1 MIVESIKNIDDFK
14 KIKKEDLSILTD
26 EIRTLILNKTSKVG
40 GHVGPN
46 LGDIE
51 LTVALHYVFD
61 SPKDKLIF
69 DVSHQTYCHKIIT
82 GRSYAFIEEN
92 NYNKVTGFS
101 NRKESEHDLFD
112 LGHTSTSISLG
123 LGMAKGRDLNNEH
136 YNVVSIIGDGSLT
149 GGEALEALNNVYN
162 LKSNFIIIVN
172 DNNMSISEN
181 HGGLYENL
189 RLLRET
195 KGCYK
200 NNYFKTLELDYA
212 YLEEGNDVYKLI
224 EFLNKYKD
232 IDHPIVL
239 HIKTTKGYGYK
250 FASEK
255 KENFHY
261 SQPFDLKTGELLNKV
276 DENKSISEITFKFLS
291 NKMLKDKNVI
301 GITAATPYLLGFNK
315 ERREKFKDKFVDVG
329 ICEQHSIGFLS
340 GLSKAKA
347 KGYLGIYASFIQRA
361 YDQVSQDFCLN
372 DGKGTILIF
381 GASIFS
387 KNNMTHLGIFDISLL
402 SNIPNLLYLDPTNI
416 DEYLDMLEFSYQND
430 KYPIAI
436 RVPINY
442 IKRNDYSK
450 IDYSLINK
458 NYIYNKGEKVA
469 LISVGNLFELAIEVY
484 NELKN
489 QNYNITLVKPIFLNS
504 IDEDT
509 LYNLSKT
516 HDTFITIEDSILD
529 GGYGQKVA
537 SYLSQFDKK
546 VINLGLNKEFIDGS
560 DAENI
565 LKKAGI
571 EKDILIDII
580 KQNYKK

>member
-1 MIVESIKNIDDFK
+1 MIVENIKNIDDFK
-14 KIKKEDLSILTD
+14 KIQKEDLSILAD
-26 EIRTLILNKTSKVG
+26 EVRKLILNKTSKVG

-51 LTVALHYVFD
+51 LTIALHYVFN
-61 SPKDKLIF
+61 SPKDKFIF
-69 DVSHQTYCHKIIT
+69 DVSHQTYCHKILT
-82 GRSYAFIEEN
+82 GRGYAFIDEN
-92 NYNKVTGFS
+92 NYDKVTGFS

-189 RLLRET
+189 RLLRES
-195 KGCYK
+195 KGNYK

-212 YLEEGNDVYKLI
+212 YLEEGNDVFKLI
-224 EFLNKYKD
+224 EFLRKYKD

-255 KENFHY
+255 KENFHF
-261 SQPFDLKTGELLNKV
+261 SQPFDLETGELLNKLNE
-276 DENKSISEITFKFLS
+276 DKSISEITFKFLS

-315 ERREKFKDKFVDVG
+315 ERREKFKDQFVDVG

-381 GASIFS
+381 GGSIFS

-416 DEYLDMLEFSYQND
+416 DEYLDMLEFSYRND

-436 RVPINY
+436 RVPITY
-442 IKRNDYSK
+442 VKSISCLK

-458 NYIYNKGEKVA
+458 NYIYHKGKKVA
-469 LISVGNLFELAIEVY
+469 LISVGNLFELACEIY
-484 NELKN
+484 DELSKL
-489 QNYNITLVKPIFLNS
+489 NYDITLVKPIFLNS
-504 IDEDT
+504 IDEGT
-509 LYNLSKT
+509 LNELSID
-516 HDTFITIEDSILD
+516 HDTFITMEDSIID

-537 SYLSQFDKK
+537 SYLSKLGKK
-546 VINLGLNKEFIDGS
+546 VINLGLEKEFVDGS
-560 DAENI
+560 EAFNI

-571 EKDILIDII
+571 EKDNIVTLVS
-580 KQNYKK
+580 QNYK

>member
-1 MIVESIKNIDDFK
+1 MIVENIKNIDDFK
-14 KIKKEDLSILTD
+14 KIQKEDLSILAD
-26 EIRTLILNKTSKVG
+26 EVRKLILNKTSKVG

-51 LTVALHYVFD
+51 LTIALHYVFN
-61 SPKDKLIF
+61 SPKDKFIF
-69 DVSHQTYCHKIIT
+69 DVSHQTYCHKILT
-82 GRSYAFIEEN
+82 GRGYAFIDEN
-92 NYNKVTGFS
+92 NYDKVTGFS

-189 RLLRET
+189 RLLRES
-195 KGCYK
+195 KGNYK

-212 YLEEGNDVYKLI
+212 YLEEGNDVFKLI
-224 EFLNKYKD
+224 EFLRKYKD

-255 KENFHY
+255 KENFHF
-261 SQPFDLKTGELLNKV
+261 SQPFDLETGELLNKLNE
-276 DENKSISEITFKFLS
+276 DKSISEITFKFLS

-315 ERREKFKDKFVDVG
+315 ERREKFKDQFVDVG

-381 GASIFS
+381 GGSIFS

-416 DEYLDMLEFSYQND
+416 DEYLDMLEFSYRND

-436 RVPINY
+436 RVPITY
-442 IKRNDYSK
+442 VKSISCSK

-458 NYIYNKGEKVA
+458 NYIYHKGKKVA
-469 LISVGNLFELAIEVY
+469 LISVGNLFELACEIY
-484 NELKN
+484 DELSKL
-489 QNYNITLVKPIFLNS
+489 NYDITLVKPIFLNS

-509 LYNLSKT
+509 LNELSID
-516 HDTFITIEDSILD
+516 HDTFITMEDSIID

-537 SYLSQFDKK
+537 SYLSKLGKK
-546 VINLGLNKEFIDGS
+546 VINLGLEKEFVDGS
-560 DAENI
+560 EAVNI

-571 EKDILIDII
+571 EKDNIVTLVS
-580 KQNYKK
+580 QNYK

>member
-1 MIVESIKNIDDFK
+1 MIVENIKNIDDFK
-14 KIKKEDLSILTD
+14 KIQKEDLSILAD
-26 EIRTLILNKTSKVG
+26 EVRKLILNKTSKVG

-51 LTVALHYVFD
+51 LTIALHYVFN
-61 SPKDKLIF
+61 SPKDKFIF
-69 DVSHQTYCHKIIT
+69 DVSHQTYCHKILT
-82 GRSYAFIEEN
+82 GRGYAFIDEN
-92 NYNKVTGFS
+92 NYDKVTGFS

-189 RLLRET
+189 RLLRES
-195 KGCYK
+195 KGNYK

-212 YLEEGNDVYKLI
+212 YLEEGNDVFKLI
-224 EFLNKYKD
+224 EFLKKYKD

-255 KENFHY
+255 KENFHF
-261 SQPFDLKTGELLNKV
+261 SQPFDLETGELLNKLNE
-276 DENKSISEITFKFLS
+276 DKSISEITFKFLS

-315 ERREKFKDKFVDVG
+315 ERREKFKDQFVDVG

-381 GASIFS
+381 GGSIFS

-416 DEYLDMLEFSYQND
+416 DEYLDMLEFSYRND

-436 RVPINY
+436 RVPITY
-442 IKRNDYSK
+442 VKSISCSK

-458 NYIYNKGEKVA
+458 NYIYHKGKKVA
-469 LISVGNLFELAIEVY
+469 LISVGNLFELACEIY
-484 NELKN
+484 DELSKL
-489 QNYNITLVKPIFLNS
+489 NYDITLVKPIFLNS

-509 LYNLSKT
+509 LNELSID
-516 HDTFITIEDSILD
+516 HDTFITMEDSIID

-537 SYLSQFDKK
+537 SYLSKLGKK
-546 VINLGLNKEFIDGS
+546 VINLGLEKEFVDGS
-560 DAENI
+560 EAFNI

-571 EKDILIDII
+571 EKDNIVTLVS
-580 KQNYKK
+580 QNYK

>member
-1 MIVESIKNIDDFK
+1 MIVENIKNIYDFK
-14 KIKKEDLSILTD
+14 KIQKEDLPILAD
-26 EIRTLILNKTSKVG
+26 EVRKLILNKTSKVG

-51 LTVALHYVFD
+51 LTIALHYVFN
-61 SPKDKLIF
+61 SPKDKFIF
-69 DVSHQTYCHKIIT
+69 DVSHQTYCHKILT
-82 GRSYAFIEEN
+82 GRGYAFIDEN
-92 NYNKVTGFS
+92 NYDKVTGFS

-189 RLLRET
+189 RLLRES
-195 KGCYK
+195 KGNYK

-212 YLEEGNDVYKLI
+212 YLEEGNDVFKLI
-224 EFLNKYKD
+224 EFLRKYKD

-255 KENFHY
+255 KENFHF
-261 SQPFDLKTGELLNKV
+261 SQPFDLETGELLNKLNE
-276 DENKSISEITFKFLS
+276 DKSISEITFKFLS

-315 ERREKFKDKFVDVG
+315 ERREKFKDQFVDVG

-381 GASIFS
+381 GGSIFS

-416 DEYLDMLEFSYQND
+416 DEYLDMLEFSYRND

-436 RVPINY
+436 RVPITY
-442 IKRNDYSK
+442 VKSISCSK

-458 NYIYNKGEKVA
+458 NYIYHKGKKVA
-469 LISVGNLFELAIEVY
+469 LISVGNLFELACEIY
-484 NELKN
+484 DELSKL
-489 QNYNITLVKPIFLNS
+489 NYDITLVKPIFLNS

-509 LYNLSKT
+509 LNELSID
-516 HDTFITIEDSILD
+516 HDTFITMEDSIID

-537 SYLSQFDKK
+537 SYLSKLGKK
-546 VINLGLNKEFIDGS
+546 VINLGLEKEFVDGS
-560 DAENI
+560 EAFNI

-571 EKDILIDII
+571 EKDNIVTLVS
-580 KQNYKK
+580 QNYK

>member
-1 MIVESIKNIDDFK
+1 MIVENIKNIDDFK
-14 KIKKEDLSILTD
+14 KIQKEDLSILAD
-26 EIRTLILNKTSKVG
+26 EVRKLILNKTSKVG

-51 LTVALHYVFD
+51 LTIALHYVFN
-61 SPKDKLIF
+61 SPKDKFIF
-69 DVSHQTYCHKIIT
+69 DVSHQTYCHKILT
-82 GRSYAFIEEN
+82 GRGYAFIDEN
-92 NYNKVTGFS
+92 NYDKVTGFS

-189 RLLRET
+189 RLLRES
-195 KGCYK
+195 KGNYK

-212 YLEEGNDVYKLI
+212 YLEEGNDVFKLI
-224 EFLNKYKD
+224 EFLRKYKD

-255 KENFHY
+255 KENFHF
-261 SQPFDLKTGELLNKV
+261 SQPFDLETGELLNKLNE
-276 DENKSISEITFKFLS
+276 DKSISEITFKFLS

-315 ERREKFKDKFVDVG
+315 ERREKFKDQFVDVG

-381 GASIFS
+381 GGSIFS

-416 DEYLDMLEFSYQND
+416 DEYLDMLEFSYRND

-436 RVPINY
+436 RVPITY
-442 IKRNDYSK
+442 VKSISCSK

-458 NYIYNKGEKVA
+458 NYIYHKGKKVA
-469 LISVGNLFELAIEVY
+469 LISVGNLFELACEIY
-484 NELKN
+484 DELSKL
-489 QNYNITLVKPIFLNS
+489 NYDITLVKPIFLNS

-509 LYNLSKT
+509 LNELSID
-516 HDTFITIEDSILD
+516 HDTFITMEDSIID

-537 SYLSQFDKK
+537 SYLSKLGKK
-546 VINLGLNKEFIDGS
+546 VINLGLEKEFVDGS
-560 DAENI
+560 EAFNI

-571 EKDILIDII
+571 EKDNIVTLVS
-580 KQNYKK
+580 QNYK